1 MTFEFSFIARSVEA
15 ALNRV
20 YLLRRQD
27 AAKPLRSVPDEVFSL
42 AEAFLRNMEY
52 DGLVSVHAAGTVCAP
67 DDVGLSMLSV
77 EVRPMQHA
85 EFVEG

>member
-1 MTFEFSFIARSVEA
+1 MSFEFSFIARNVET

-42 AEAFLRNMEY
+42 VEAYLRAIENN
-52 DGLVSVHAAGTVCAP
+52 GLVSVHASGTHP
-67 DDVGLSMLSV
+67 DETLVGSTLAVQVQPMLHS
-77 EVRPMQHA
+77 